1 MKKNILSIA
10 LLLLYIAV
18 STLQAQIPISR
29 VKEFQ
34 QQANQFYAKQ
44 EYQKALPL
52 YQKAFA
58 EFSAQNQYQDAIDC
72 GLKAAEISIQQNAY
86 KEAYGFFNDIN
97 QIIRIAATKTGKPQY
112 ANQYALAKERL
123 LLNLKLKNQQ
133 QSAVQLERL
142 TEAAKK
148 MDDAA
153 LNNEVLYMKTAYEY
167 TYGNNK
173 AGSASLQQLISN
185 YTQEKQ
191 YDEVITCFQNLIS
204 LSEQTNSAKLTA
216 QMYEG
221 YMIWSD
227 SINAIKARQEINAL
241 QNQYDEA
248 VQLMTDK
255 DDKLTYRMLIITG
268 TGILLCIITI
278 LLILL
283 FINQL
288 RLKASNHNYKKKI
301 KIANEF
307 SELKT
312 QFIHNIS
319 SQIEPSLN
327 QYYTIAEGLPLSMAA
342 DKQKLID
349 ETAALRSFTQHIDE
363 VSTLETTI
371 NVPYEMETINVKDF
385 CEGIVAKITPQLKA
399 GVALSGEAPKLQV
412 KGNKEQMER
421 LLLHLLHNAAFYT
434 TEGSIRLEFKKRG
447 AHTYQ
452 FVVTDTGPG
461 IPEEKREDLFK
472 PFKRVD
478 DLTQGDGLGLPI
490 CNLIATKLNGS
501 LTLDSGYRKGCR
513 FIVELHS

>member
-1 MKKNILSIA
+1 MKKNILITI
-10 LLLLYIAV
+10 LLLLYITV
-18 STLQAQIPISR
+18 STLQAQIPINR
-29 VKEFQ
+29 IKEFQ
-34 QQANQFYAKQ
+34 KQAEQFYTKQ

-52 YQKAFA
+52 YQKALA
-58 EFSAQNQYQDAIDC
+58 EYAAQNQYQDAINC
-72 GLKAAEISIQQNAY
+72 GLKAAEIAVKQNAY
-86 KEAYGFFNDIN
+86 KEAFACFNDVS
-97 QIIRIAATKTGKPQY
+97 QVIRLAATKTGKPQH

-133 QSAVQLERL
+133 QSAVQLERM

-148 MDDAA
+148 MNDAL

-173 AGSASLQQLISN
+173 EGSASLQQLISN

-191 YDEVITCFQNLIS
+191 YDKVNTCFQNLIT

-216 QMYEG
+216 EMYKG
-221 YMIWSD
+221 YMLWSD
-227 SINAIKARQEINAL
+227 SINAAKAQEAIDAL
-241 QNQYDEA
+241 QQKYNESLEDVEH
-248 VQLMTDK
+248 K
-255 DDKLTYRMLIITG
+255 DSRLTYRMYIITVI
-268 TGILLCIITI
+268 GIVLIVVIL

-283 FINQL
+283 FINQI
-288 RLKASNHNYKKKI
+288 RLKASNHSYKKKI

-327 QYYTIAEGLPLSMAA
+327 QYTTIADGLPQSLST
-342 DKQKLID
+342 DKQKLVD
-349 ETAALRSFTQHIDE
+349 ETAALRDFTHHIDE

-371 NVPYEMETINVKDF
+371 NVPYETETISVKDF
-385 CEGIVAKITPQLKA
+385 CEGIAAKITPQLKA
-399 GVALSGEAPKLQV
+399 GVTLSGEAPKLQV

-461 IPEEKREDLFK
+461 IPEEMREDLFK
-472 PFKRVD
+472 PFKKVE
-478 DLTQGDGLGLPI
+478 DLTKGDGLGLPI

-501 LTLDSGYRKGCR
+501 LTLDTGYRKGCR
-513 FIVELHS
+513 FIVEVHS